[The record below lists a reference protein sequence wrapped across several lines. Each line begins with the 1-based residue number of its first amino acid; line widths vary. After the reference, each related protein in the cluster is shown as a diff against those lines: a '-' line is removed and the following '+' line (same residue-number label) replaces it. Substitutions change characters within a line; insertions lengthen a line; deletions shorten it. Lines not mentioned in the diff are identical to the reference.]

1 MAGAGAREGKQER
14 AVRRINR
21 RFWQFATHPDDQEFY
36 RIDAVAT
43 R

>member
-21 RFWQFATHPDDQEFY
+21 RFWQLAGLALFMLPADVRPQ
-36 RIDAVAT
+36 RP